1 MIIQHLFSSGSA
13 MVSTLCYSAG
23 ALWPLPAS
31 LPRTA
36 PGPGMPWSSDTTGV
50 TWAAHGLRYEF
61 PEFPMGLDFAG
72 ARNFCLV
79 RTRIFDFHFQ
89 HISLK
94 ASVDV

>member
-1 MIIQHLFSSGSA
+1 MIIQHLFSSGFA
-13 MVSTLCYSAG
+13 MMSTLCYSAG

-61 PEFPMGLDFAG
+61 PEFPVGLIL
-72 ARNFCLV
+72 LV
-79 RTRIFDFHFQ
+79 LVTSAWSEPEFLISISNTFH
-89 HISLK
+89 
-94 ASVDV
+94 